1 MRKQREEGMIK
12 AKSSHI
18 LSSRQILGPMTL
30 AAPDTRRKAKCFG
43 GQGAERPHLYFRG
56 RSSAEAK
63 HKQRQGDEENEAG
76 T

>member
-1 MRKQREEGMIK
+1 MRQRREGDTIK
-12 AKSSHI
+12 GNTSHI

-30 AAPDTRRKAKCFG
+30 AAPDTRRKAKCFA

-56 RSSAEAK
+56 RISA
-63 HKQRQGDEENEAG
+63 EENEAG